1 MSSILRTTLL
11 LGGLTGLL
19 LLIGGALGGRG
30 GMFIAL
36 ILSVVMNF
44 GAYWYSDKIVLS
56 TYHARE
62 VGPDSAPEI
71 YGIVRNLAEK
81 DNLPMPKVYVID
93 TPMANAFATGRDP
106 AHAAVAVTTG
116 ITRILN
122 RDEIE
127 GVLAHELTHVKNRDT
142 LISAVAATLAGVIT
156 FLANMAQWA
165 LIFGDREEG
174 GNALGALLMAILAPI
189 AATVIQ
195 LAISRGREYDAD
207 AGGARLT
214 GRPMALASALSK
226 LEGAAGS
233 TRTKATPATAHMFI
247 VNPLKGASLAGLFST
262 HPSTEERI
270 KRLSTM
276 EVALEEGKT
285 L

>member
-1 MSSILRTTLL
+1 MSSIVRTTLL

-19 LLIGGALGGRG
+19 LLIGGAFGGRG
-30 GMFIAL
+30 GMFICL
-36 ILSVVMNF
+36 ILSVLMNF

-62 VGPDSAPEI
+62 VGPENAPEI

-81 DNLPMPKVYVID
+81 DGLPMPKVYVVD
-93 TPMANAFATGRDP
+93 TPMANAFATGRGP

-122 RDEIE
+122 HDEIE
-127 GVLAHELTHVKNRDT
+127 GVIAHELTHVKNRDT
-142 LISAVAATLAGVIT
+142 LISAVAATMAGVIA

-165 LIFGDREEG
+165 LIFGDRDDD
-174 GNALGALLMAILAPI
+174 GNALGALLTAILAPI
-189 AATVIQ
+189 AATIIQ

-226 LEGAAGS
+226 LESAAGS
-233 TRTKATPATAHMFI
+233 TRSRVTPATAHMFI
-247 VNPLKGASLAGLFST
+247 VNPLKGVGLASLFST
-262 HPSTEERI
+262 HPSTQDRI
-270 KRLSTM
+270 MRLTTM
-276 EVALEEGKT
+276 KEGK
-285 L
+285 LL